1 MSNFVFSH
9 LICDGRL
16 RVDSNLRLERKAQHI
31 FAAGSVFNKLYDDPS
46 LLGVRNTC
54 CVVVFHLKKPPV
66 LRSPLWSLLSGA
78 HVVALRE
85 INEGVAQL
93 QLVIVLD
100 CLSGMIKDKNL
111 FVEKPSERT

>member
-54 CVVVFHLKKPPV
+54 CVVVFHLKKPPC
-66 LRSPLWSLLSGA
+66 SSKSSLESSFRCA
-78 HVVALRE
+78 R
-85 INEGVAQL
+85 
-93 QLVIVLD
+93 
-100 CLSGMIKDKNL
+100 CC
-111 FVEKPSERT
+111 VERNK